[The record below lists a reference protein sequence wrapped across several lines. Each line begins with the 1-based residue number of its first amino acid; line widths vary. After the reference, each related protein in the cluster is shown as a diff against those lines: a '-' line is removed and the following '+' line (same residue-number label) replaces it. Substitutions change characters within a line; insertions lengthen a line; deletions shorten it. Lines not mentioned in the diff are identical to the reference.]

1 MREKGRGSDP
11 WQDEYFIDLGASSS
25 AERNSGRQKAKG
37 RPSVRN
43 PSYSGRDGTAPGR
56 RPARRPG
63 DSAPA
68 RPSVRPPRPEY
79 GESDRARRK
88 PGGGESRRRPA
99 PAPARKRRKQKKPM
113 SKKGRAVVYL
123 LTFFGVLT
131 SAVMLCV
138 FLLFRVAQ
146 IEVTGDQVYSASDIL
161 KICGYETGDNLVFL
175 PTKEQEEQL
184 ERELPYIEKAEV
196 RKRLP
201 GTLEISVTAAKV
213 GACIESGGSWLYLS
227 ENGKL
232 LERQDK
238 PMAGVMQIVGVTP
251 EDSTLG
257 TGLKLS
263 DANVETVFRQ
273 IMAKL
278 VELDAVNKFTKLDL
292 SDLYNIRIWYE
303 GRIQFLLGNA
313 ADLAY
318 KVEFGY
324 KIASDPKSIG
334 TQETGT
340 LDLTV
345 ANDVKRST
353 FTADKPGENNSASS
367 AGGDSGTVPDSSSND
382 SSGEGDTSDDGR
394 DGGIPDDYFTG
405 GGDSSDG
412 DTGGDTGDIGD
423 TWDDGDTGDTWD
435 TGDDGGTGDTGGTWD
450 AGDGA
455 GEGDGM

>member
-1 MREKGRGSDP
+1 MC
-11 WQDEYFIDLGASSS
+11 I
-25 AERNSGRQKAKG
+25 
-37 RPSVRN
+37 
-43 PSYSGRDGTAPGR
+43 RDR
-56 RPARRPG
+56 
-63 DSAPA
+63 
-68 RPSVRPPRPEY
+68 
-79 GESDRARRK
+79 
-88 PGGGESRRRPA
+88 
-99 PAPARKRRKQKKPM
+99 
-113 SKKGRAVVYL
+113 
-123 LTFFGVLT
+123 
-131 SAVMLCV
+131 
-138 FLLFRVAQ
+138 
-146 IEVTGDQVYSASDIL
+146 
-161 KICGYETGDNLVFL
+161 
-175 PTKEQEEQL
+175 
-184 ERELPYIEKAEV
+184 
-196 RKRLP
+196 
-201 GTLEISVTAAKV
+201 
-213 GACIESGGSWLYLS
+213 
-227 ENGKL
+227 
-232 LERQDK
+232 
-238 PMAGVMQIVGVTP
+238 
-251 EDSTLG
+251 
-257 TGLKLS
+257 LKLS

-318 KVEFGY
+318 KVEYGY